1 MREPDRDLSSAAAAR
16 HRRIELPKGYF
27 YGWTILATLWGVVF
41 LNLGFPAYGPSVIN
55 TAMAKAVGLNRETL
69 GNMLSVYIIMSG
81 LPGPLVAMSVNHF
94 GVRKTLVLG
103 SLFTIAGSLLMATVV
118 TSGVGGVLC
127 YGLLVGTGVATGSA
141 MAAQAGLAR
150 WFIRR
155 RSLALSVL
163 YSGGAIGGFV
173 ASPLLNRLIE
183 MTGNWRAG
191 WWLLAALS
199 AVAACIALVF
209 VRETPQEVGQLA
221 DAFGPPLPDGQTA
234 QDTRPPFVTRR
245 EWTFREAARHPTYW
259 LLLGSLIGGSGGY
272 SLILAHG
279 IVHLQDLGHSGSV
292 GAWAIGI
299 MTISGLIGKA
309 ILAAFGDRI
318 DPRYIFAL
326 FIAVFGVGLVV
337 IVDARAL
344 WQVFLFA
351 TCIGVGFGGGL
362 VCLMAVL
369 SNYYGTRAF
378 ASLAGLAIAINTTLS
393 AIAPK
398 VAGRLFDQ
406 GVGYG
411 VNFYFLASWCFAG
424 AVVLFFMRRP
434 QVIAHGSVDG

>member
-1 MREPDRDLSSAAAAR
+1 MLAA
-16 HRRIELPKGYF
+16 
-27 YGWTILATLWGVVF
+27 LWGVVF

-55 TAMAKAVGLNRETL
+55 SAMAKAAGLNRETL
-69 GNMLSVYIIMSG
+69 GNMLSIYIIMSG

-118 TSGVGGVLC
+118 TGGAGGMLC
-127 YGLLVGTGVATGSA
+127 YGLLVGAGVATGSA

-150 WFIRR
+150 WFVRR

-163 YSGGAIGGFV
+163 YSAGAIGGFV
-173 ASPLLNRLIE
+173 AAPLLNRLIE
-183 MTGNWRAG
+183 ASGTWRAG

-199 AVAACIALVF
+199 AVAAGIALIF
-209 VRETPQEVGQLA
+209 VRERPEDVGQVA
-221 DAFGPPLPDGQTA
+221 DAFGAPLPDGQA
-234 QDTRPPFVTRR
+234 PLDTRPAFVTRR
-245 EWTFREAARHPTYW
+245 EWTFREAVKNPAYW

-279 IVHLQDLGHSGSV
+279 VVHLQDLGHSARV
-292 GAWAIGI
+292 GAWAIST
-299 MTISGLIGKA
+299 MTVAGLIGKV
-309 ILAAFGDRI
+309 ILATFGDRI
-318 DPRYIFAL
+318 DPRYIFAVFL
-326 FIAVFGVGLVV
+326 AVFAVGLVV
-337 IVDARAL
+337 IVNAHVL
-344 WQVFLFA
+344 WQVILFA
-351 TCIGVGFGGGL
+351 TCVGIGFGGGL

-424 AVVLFFMRRP
+424 AAVVFFIRRP
-434 QVIAHGSVDG
+434 GAVR

>member
-1 MREPDRDLSSAAAAR
+1 MQKRS
-16 HRRIELPKGYF
+16 F
-27 YGWTILATLWGVVF
+27 YGWTMLAALWSVVF

-55 TAMAKAVGLNRETL
+55 AAMARAAGLNRETL

-81 LPGPLVAMSVNHF
+81 LPGPLVAMSVNAF

-103 SLFTIAGSLLMATVV
+103 SLFTITGSLLMATVV
-118 TSGVGGVLC
+118 TGGVGGMLC
-127 YGLLVGTGVATGSA
+127 YGLLVGAGVATGSA

-150 WFIRR
+150 WFVRR

-163 YSGGAIGGFV
+163 YSAGAIGGFV
-173 ASPLLNRLIE
+173 AAPLLNRLIE
-183 MTGNWRAG
+183 TTGTWRAG

-199 AVAACIALVF
+199 AVAVCVALIF
-209 VRETPQEVGQLA
+209 VRESPEDVGQVA
-221 DAFGPPLPDGQTA
+221 DAFGPPPPDGQA
-234 QDTRPPFVTRR
+234 PLDTRPAFVTRR
-245 EWTFREAARHPTYW
+245 EWTFREAVRNPAYW

-279 IVHLQDLGHSGSV
+279 VVHLQDLGHSARV
-292 GAWAIGI
+292 AAWAIGI
-299 MTISGLIGKA
+299 MTVAGLIGKV

-326 FIAVFGVGLVV
+326 FLAVFAVGLVV
-337 IVDARAL
+337 IVNAHAL
-344 WQVFLFA
+344 WQVVLFA
-351 TCIGVGFGGGL
+351 TCIGIGFGGGL

-424 AVVLFFMRRP
+424 AVVLFLIRRP
-434 QVIAHGSVDG
+434 GTVR